1 MASINERCI
10 QNCIKRPNISWSL
23 NVLCDRKC
31 QDSEYTIDTQGSEYA
46 CIILNNA
53 QIFLNMSEAEPKITV
68 QTKWHL

>member
-1 MASINERCI
+1 M
-10 QNCIKRPNISWSL
+10 
-23 NVLCDRKC
+23 LCDRKC

>member
-1 MASINERCI
+1 M
-10 QNCIKRPNISWSL
+10 
-23 NVLCDRKC
+23 LCDRKC

-46 CIILNNA
+46 FIILNNA